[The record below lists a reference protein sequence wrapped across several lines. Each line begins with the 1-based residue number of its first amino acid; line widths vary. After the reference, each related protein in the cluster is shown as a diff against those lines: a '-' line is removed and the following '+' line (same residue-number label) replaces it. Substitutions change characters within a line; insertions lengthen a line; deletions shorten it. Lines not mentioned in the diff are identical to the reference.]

1 MMRPQWNSN
10 QNFSKCNYFPFLQ
23 FANGQSTF
31 FSDIEE
37 GSAIN
42 SINPRDRKGS
52 YKVWFWWKYSDRMH
66 AKSKEIVQPNA
77 VYKTGAIKSWVQ
89 KPY

>member
-1 MMRPQWNSN
+1 MKTS
-10 QNFSKCNYFPFLQ
+10 QNVTTFRFYNLQ
-23 FANGQSTF
+23 MDNPL
-31 FSDIEE
+31 FSDIDEE
-37 GSAIN
+37 SAIN

-52 YKVWFWWKYSDRMH
+52 YKVWLWWKYSDRMH